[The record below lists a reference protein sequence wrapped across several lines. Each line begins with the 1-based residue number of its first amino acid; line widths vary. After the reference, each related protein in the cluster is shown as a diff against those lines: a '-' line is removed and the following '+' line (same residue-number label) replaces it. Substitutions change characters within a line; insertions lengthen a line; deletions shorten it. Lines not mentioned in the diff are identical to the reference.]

1 MRKQFLSRHK
11 LVIACAIPCLLC
23 TVWFLLDPCLNLS
36 YIVAL
41 YHEEN
46 PEYLRSLS
54 RCFSL
59 LAYLLS
65 LSTIIL
71 ACFMTF
77 RFGIRTLGRWLIGTV
92 IIFMSL
98 PEFTEFPF
106 VGQLSLIWAKN
117 NISLSWDIH
126 RYSWLIDWL
135 IAWIITLSIYI
146 VILTIL
152 EKARRKQSHFAEQNE
167 E

>member
-11 LVIACAIPCLLC
+11 LSIACVILCLLC
-23 TVWFLLDPCLNLS
+23 TMWFLLDSSLNLR
-36 YIVAL
+36 YLMTL
-41 YHEEN
+41 YHDEY
-46 PEYLRSLS
+46 PGYLRNLS
-54 RCFSL
+54 GCFSL

-65 LSTIIL
+65 LSTIFL

-77 RFGIRTLGRWLIGTV
+77 RFGIRTFGYWTIGIV
-92 IIFMSL
+92 ILFSILS
-98 PEFTEFPF
+98 EFTEFP
-106 VGQLSLIWAKN
+106 GLSQMSLIWAKD
-117 NISLSWDIH
+117 NICFAWDIG

-152 EKARRKQSHFAEQNE
+152 KEARRKQSHFAEQNE